1 MPDTEISKLPPLSKA
16 QLQADDVLAIA
27 DISAVETKKVKA
39 DDLVTGALERVPDGT
54 IDPNKLNWSIL
65 DSDSISGDDLADGS
79 IADEKLIANTLTAR
93 SIAPN
98 AIGASELADSSVD
111 TAALQV
117 GAVDN
122 GALGTNSV
130 DDRVIQNGGVSNA
143 NLSAGSVTADK
154 LSLNDND
161 LPGSVIADGTITPEE
176 LQDNLPGSIIAD
188 GTLSG
193 LKLIE
198 SAVTTSKI
206 NNEAVT
212 TDKVAD
218 AAITDDKIASG
229 ISGLKIS
236 DSTVGPS
243 KFSND
248 TFDRGIDN
256 NGANVGITNS
266 IPAGTRSGIS
276 HNEQGLIT
284 GTTAIVGADLPPA
297 TDSDI
302 GAISVPSGSGLTVSA
317 LGAIDHSSSVP
328 AAIRSGITYD
338 EHGHI
343 TNTVPLIGTDLPAAS
358 TTQLGG
364 VIVPTSSNNPLTVN
378 AEGELRHAV
387 TAFTGA
393 DNLASVNVDGFGHVT
408 GGSATLI
415 PSQVPPLDA
424 SIINSGQFDNA
435 RIADDAITRNKL
447 ANYSISFIQEAEPT
461 NLSGVHAGMLWYQ
474 ESTGQL
480 RLYNL
485 NSWMPVGFGR
495 LAQDN
500 LRFCGTVDADT
511 GLITSLTDNG
521 RTAGF
526 TVGEA
531 VPAAADPLS
540 GTYLV
545 IDKAG
550 SNIGVVPATGF
561 DEGDWVLCIDQAG
574 GWVRIDTLS
583 GGGGSALLRL
593 DDLLDVD
600 INNPQAGDALFY
612 DPGTNNWSNKT
623 TATAP
628 ITINEAFDGARTSF
642 TLQTVIDSV
651 NSTILVLSGVL
662 QQPGVDYNVVPGT
675 TDLSFSSPPAE
686 GSDYFMLSQAVQ
698 ASGGGGGGG
707 TSLPSG
713 TAENEYLQWNNSLG
727 AWAPSTELD
736 GGSF

>member
-1 MPDTEISKLPPLSKA
+1 
-16 QLQADDVLAIA
+16 
-27 DISAVETKKVKA
+27 
-39 DDLVTGALERVPDGT
+39 
-54 IDPNKLNWSIL
+54 
-65 DSDSISGDDLADGS
+65 
-79 IADEKLIANTLTAR
+79 
-93 SIAPN
+93 
-98 AIGASELADSSVD
+98 
-111 TAALQV
+111 
-117 GAVDN
+117 
-122 GALGTNSV
+122 
-130 DDRVIQNGGVSNA
+130 
-143 NLSAGSVTADK
+143 
-154 LSLNDND
+154 
-161 LPGSVIADGTITPEE
+161 
-176 LQDNLPGSIIAD
+176 
-188 GTLSG
+188 
-193 LKLIE
+193 
-198 SAVTTSKI
+198 
-206 NNEAVT
+206 
-212 TDKVAD
+212 
-218 AAITDDKIASG
+218 
-229 ISGLKIS
+229 
-236 DSTVGPS
+236 
-243 KFSND
+243 
-248 TFDRGIDN
+248 
-256 NGANVGITNS
+256 
-266 IPAGTRSGIS
+266 
-276 HNEQGLIT
+276 
-284 GTTAIVGADLPPA
+284 
-297 TDSDI
+297 
-302 GAISVPSGSGLTVSA
+302 VPS
-317 LGAIDHSSSVP
+317 
-328 AAIRSGITYD
+328 
-338 EHGHI
+338 
-343 TNTVPLIGTDLPAAS
+343 
-358 TTQLGG
+358 
-364 VIVPTSSNNPLTVN
+364 
-378 AEGELRHAV
+378 
-387 TAFTGA
+387 
-393 DNLASVNVDGFGHVT
+393 
-408 GGSATLI
+408 
-415 PSQVPPLDA
+415 LDA
-424 SIINSGQFDNA
+424 SIINSGQFGNA

-612 DPGTNNWSNKT
+612 DPNTNNWSNRT

-642 TLQTVIDSV
+642 TLQTTIDSV

-662 QQPGVDYNVVPGT
+662 QQPGVDYNVVAGT

-707 TSLPSG
+707 GTSLPSG
-713 TAENEYLQWNNSLG
+713 TAEEEYLRWDNSLG
-727 AWAPSTELD
+727 AWAPSTTLD
-736 GGSF
+736 GGVY